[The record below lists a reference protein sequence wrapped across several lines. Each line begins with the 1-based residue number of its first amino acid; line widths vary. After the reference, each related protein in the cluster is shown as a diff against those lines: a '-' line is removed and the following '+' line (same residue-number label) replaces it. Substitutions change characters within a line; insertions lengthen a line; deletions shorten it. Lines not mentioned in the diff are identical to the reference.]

1 MSGEVRAMGETVIK
15 AVLFDYGGVI
25 AEEGFVEGL
34 TALAE
39 KNNLER
45 DVFLDAAFDLVASSG
60 YLTGRA
66 DEAAFWRALRKATG
80 IGGTDEEMRRE
91 ILSRFVMRPW
101 VLDLADDL
109 RSLDITVGILSDQ
122 TDWLDKLDARDT
134 FFRRFDY
141 VSNSFHLGLSKRGE
155 AVFGETERRLG
166 VPAEGICLV
175 DDNEGNCQRARNSR
189 WHAILYR
196 TGGQVL
202 RELKELVP
210 ALDLARYAGMMGRS

>member
-1 MSGEVRAMGETVIK
+1 MGDGVIR

-39 KNNLER
+39 AANLDR
-45 DVFLDAAFDLVASSG
+45 DAFLGAAFDLVASSG

-66 DEAAFWRALRKATG
+66 DEAAFWGAMRAATG
-80 IGGTDEEMRRE
+80 IGKTDEEMRRE
-91 ILSRFVMRPW
+91 ILSRFVIRPW
-101 VLDLADDL
+101 VLELVDDL
-109 RSLDITVGILSDQ
+109 RSLGITVGILSDQ
-122 TDWLDKLDARDT
+122 TDWLDQLDARDG

-155 AVFGETERRLG
+155 AVFEETQRRLG
-166 VPAEGICLV
+166 VPAEELCLV
-175 DDNEGNCQRARNSR
+175 DDNEGNCQRARKSR

-202 RELKELVP
+202 RELRELVP
-210 ALDLARYAGMMGRS
+210 GLDLSRHAGLTGRL

>member
-1 MSGEVRAMGETVIK
+1 MSKSGIK
-15 AVLFDYGGVI
+15 SVLFDYGGVI

-39 KNNLER
+39 NSKLDR
-45 DVFLDAAFDLVASSG
+45 DFFIDAAFDLVASTG

-66 DEAAFWRALRKATG
+66 DEAAFWEAMRKTTG
-80 IGGTDEEMRRE
+80 IRGPDERLRRE
-91 ILSRFVMRPW
+91 ILSRFILRPW
-101 VLDLADDL
+101 VLNLADDL

-122 TDWLDKLDARDT
+122 TDWLDQLDARDG

-155 AVFGETERRLG
+155 AVFAETERRLG
-166 VPAEGICLV
+166 VPSKGICFV
-175 DDNEGNCQRARNSR
+175 DDNEGNCERARKSG
-189 WHAILYR
+189 WHAIRYR

-210 ALDLARYAGMMGRS
+210 ELDLSWYAGVIGED

>member
-1 MSGEVRAMGETVIK
+1 MSKSVIK

-39 KNNLER
+39 NNKLDR
-45 DVFLDAAFDLVASSG
+45 DFFIAAAFDLVASTG

-66 DEAAFWRALRKATG
+66 DEAAFWEAMRTTTG
-80 IGGTDEEMRRE
+80 IRETDEQMRRE
-91 ILSRFVMRPW
+91 ILSRFVIRPW

-109 RSLDITVGILSDQ
+109 RSLAITVGILSDQ
-122 TDWLDKLDARDT
+122 TDWLDQLDARDG
-134 FFRRFDY
+134 FFRRFDH
-141 VSNSFHLGLSKRGE
+141 VSNSFYLGLSKRDNE
-155 AVFGETERRLG
+155 VFGETVRRLD
-166 VPAEGICLV
+166 VPAEGICFI
-175 DDNEGNCQRARNSR
+175 DDNEGNCERARKSR

-202 RELKELVP
+202 RDLKKRVP
-210 ALDLARYAGMMGRS
+210 GLDLSRYAGVIAEG